1 MTDLYR
7 PQAYINGEWIE
18 SSSGQTFSVYDPAT
32 GAEIDSISDC
42 SGADAS
48 SAVVAAKAA
57 LREWSKSTAKHRAGV
72 LHRWADLLLENEQAL
87 GELLSR
93 ECGKPLT
100 EAIGEIRYGAAYV
113 SWFAEEAERVY
124 GETIPAPTADRRI
137 VVLKQP
143 IGVVAAIT
151 PWNFPNAMITRKVA
165 PALAAG
171 CTAVIK
177 PAEATPL
184 SALAAASLASQAG
197 LPAGAF
203 NVVPCKDPKS
213 VGEVLS
219 THPDVRKI
227 SFTGSTGVGA
237 HLLGNAA
244 KSIKRASMELGG
256 DAPFIVFEDADIDA
270 AVEGAMASKYRNAG
284 QTCVCANR
292 MIIHSS
298 VATEFATKL
307 AEKVSALK
315 VGNGLQPGVE
325 VGPLINDAAM
335 SKVRRLVDQAIEQ
348 GATALT
354 GGLKHEA
361 GELFFQP
368 TVLTNVKPDMAIANE
383 EIFGPVAPIM
393 TFENEEEAIAL
404 ANDTP
409 YGLAAYFYTNDL
421 GRAWR
426 VSEGLEY
433 GMVAL
438 NTGALSNV
446 AAPFGGVKQSGIG
459 REGSHHGID
468 EYLEL
473 KYVCMA
479 GLGS

>member
-1 MTDLYR
+1 
-7 PQAYINGEWIE
+7 
-18 SSSGQTFSVYDPAT
+18 
-32 GAEIDSISDC
+32 
-42 SGADAS
+42 
-48 SAVVAAKAA
+48 
-57 LREWSKSTAKHRAGV
+57 
-72 LHRWADLLLENEQAL
+72 
-87 GELLSR
+87 
-93 ECGKPLT
+93 
-100 EAIGEIRYGAAYV
+100 
-113 SWFAEEAERVY
+113 
-124 GETIPAPTADRRI
+124 
-137 VVLKQP
+137 
-143 IGVVAAIT
+143 
-151 PWNFPNAMITRKVA
+151 
-165 PALAAG
+165 
-171 CTAVIK
+171 
-177 PAEATPL
+177 
-184 SALAAASLASQAG
+184 
-197 LPAGAF
+197 
-203 NVVPCKDPKS
+203 
-213 VGEVLS
+213 
-219 THPDVRKI
+219 
-227 SFTGSTGVGA
+227 
-237 HLLGNAA
+237 
-244 KSIKRASMELGG
+244 MELGG

-315 VGNGLQPGVE
+315 VGNGLQPGIE
-325 VGPLINDAAM
+325 VGPLINEAAM
-335 SKVRRLVDQAIEQ
+335 SKVCRLVDQAIEQ

-354 GGLKHEA
+354 GGSKHEA
-361 GELFFQP
+361 GDLFFQP

-393 TFENEEEAIAL
+393 TYENEEEAIAL